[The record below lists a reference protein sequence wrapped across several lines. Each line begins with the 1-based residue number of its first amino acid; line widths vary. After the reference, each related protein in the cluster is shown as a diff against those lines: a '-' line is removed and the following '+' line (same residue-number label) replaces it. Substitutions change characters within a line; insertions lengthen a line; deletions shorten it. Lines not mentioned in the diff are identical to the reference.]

1 MSSRRSSRRA
11 AARAAPPA
19 AGDPKG
25 IGADLDQLHVSGGS
39 KSSNVNGATLQSDVS
54 MHSDPFW
61 VDALMATGGSSL
73 EGSTM
78 GGGAIAPDVL
88 ESSI

>member
-1 MSSRRSSRRA
+1 M
-11 AARAAPPA
+11 
-19 AGDPKG
+19 
-25 IGADLDQLHVSGGS
+25 DQLHVSGGS

-78 GGGAIAPDVL
+78 GGGAIAPDAL
-88 ESSI
+88 ESSF

>member
-1 MSSRRSSRRA
+1 M
-11 AARAAPPA
+11 
-19 AGDPKG
+19 
-25 IGADLDQLHVSGGS
+25 
-39 KSSNVNGATLQSDVS
+39 NGATLQSDVS

-78 GGGAIAPDVL
+78 GGGVRSHPAVL